1 MPGTAHARLKQC
13 YELILELMK
22 RWREQDGYTL
32 EMEIRAARRSRGK
45 KALLNRSL
53 NSSTRSSN
61 RSRGNLSMDEDD
73 EDNEDEDEEVEYV
86 IMPASEIQRR
96 VRQTLSVL
104 QCVSRLSS
112 TITHAATSNA
122 TTSNATTTTTAAAV
136 DLLDVHQLVD
146 TKNGWIAKVLHRE
159 GSKRSR
165 KKEKIDPTSTDGSF
179 WCEIRRHVCV
189 APGMYSVS
197 RSAAV
202 VKSEDLR
209 YQRKKRKR
217 TREGRSGHRHSSG
230 GGGQHSS
237 VRGVMSIEDTR
248 NIILLRRLCNHMDM
262 NTDYLRVEFVRSML
276 STERKMGAAFGIFF
290 CFL

>member
-22 RWREQDGYTL
+22 RWKEQDGYTL

-61 RSRGNLSMDEDD
+61 RSRGHLSMEEDD
-73 EDNEDEDEEVEYV
+73 EDEDEEVEYV
-86 IMPASEIQRR
+86 VMPASEIQRR
-96 VRQTLSVL
+96 VIQTLSVL

-112 TITHAATSNA
+112 TTTRAATSNA
-122 TTSNATTTTTAAAV
+122 TTGNATTGNATTTTTAAAV

-165 KKEKIDPTSTDGSF
+165 RKEKIDPTSTDGSF

-189 APGMYSVS
+189 APGMYAVS

-217 TREGRSGHRHSSG
+217 TREGRSGHWHSSG

-276 STERKMGAAFGIFF
+276 STERKMGAAFKIF
-290 CFL
+290 C